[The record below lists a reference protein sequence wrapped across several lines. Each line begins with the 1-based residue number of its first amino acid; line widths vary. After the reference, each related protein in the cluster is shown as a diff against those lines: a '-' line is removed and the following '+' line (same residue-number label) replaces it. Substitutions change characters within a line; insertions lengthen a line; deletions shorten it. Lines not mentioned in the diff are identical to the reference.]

1 VEDIKARR
9 PDVIVRIHMCGPTDH
24 LLPVMR
30 GLPADVF
37 ELDFPVDL
45 AEARSILGPD
55 RVILGNVSTV
65 KEMLKG
71 TPDDVY
77 AAAAECHRI
86 SGARH
91 IVGTGCEVPPE
102 TPPENLRAL
111 VAYARDHAPIMA

>member
-1 VEDIKARR
+1 MRR
-9 PDVIVRIHMCGPTDH
+9 
-24 LLPVMR
+24 LPV
-30 GLPADVF
+30 DIF

-45 AEARSILGPD
+45 AAARAVLGPD

-65 KEMLKG
+65 KEMLTG
-71 TPDDVY
+71 TPEEVY

-86 SGARH
+86 CGPAH

-111 VAYARDHAPIMA
+111 AAYARQHAPDAILAAR